1 MKKMIMAS
9 LLFLLTAC
17 SSENGNATVEQL
29 KEDHPHVKEVAE
41 ELPESVQENLAA
53 PKKLPFKPKNVE
65 LIYAGDP
72 PGDPKGEIH
81 HTEFLYGKGDGTLLQ
96 VTMFHNKKST
106 FHNEGKPKTTKL
118 KDGTK
123 VTIDVDTPKAK
134 EIRWKRNERY
144 YALMMMGS
152 EITID
157 DLLETA
163 NSMEYYE

>member
-1 MKKMIMAS
+1 MKKTFMAV

-17 SSENGNATVEQL
+17 SENGNAAVEQL
-29 KEDHPHVKEVAE
+29 KEDYQHVKKVAE

-65 LIYAGDP
+65 LIFAGDP

-81 HTEFLYGKGDGTLLQ
+81 HTGFLYGKGGGTILQ

-106 FHNEGKPKTTKL
+106 FHNESRPKTAEL

-123 VTIDVDTPKAK
+123 VTIEVDTPKAK
-134 EIRWKRNERY
+134 EIRWKRNDRY

-152 EITID
+152 NVKIV
-157 DLLETA
+157 DLLKTA